1 MGTDR
6 ATVNNEEGMI
16 DIGAD
21 KPSQPSQ
28 QAHFQQYYSKLPDSK
43 HKFADLI
50 LYFQDE
56 AISVAEA
63 GGLCLLNPIENV
75 EPASS
80 SLANLKG
87 E

>member
-6 ATVNNEEGMI
+6 ATANIEEGMI

-21 KPSQPSQ
+21 EPPQPSQPARIQ
-28 QAHFQQYYSKLPDSK
+28 QFYSELPDSK

-56 AISVAEA
+56 AISAAEA
-63 GGLCLLNPIENV
+63 GGLCLLNAIENV
-75 EPASS
+75 ELASS